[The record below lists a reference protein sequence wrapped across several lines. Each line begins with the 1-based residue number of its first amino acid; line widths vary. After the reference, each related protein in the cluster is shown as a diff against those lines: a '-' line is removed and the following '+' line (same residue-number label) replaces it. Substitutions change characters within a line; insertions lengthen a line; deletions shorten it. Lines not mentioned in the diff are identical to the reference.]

1 LQKAN
6 APLPFPDQLFPLHQT
21 KIRSHQEGSFGSTE
35 TKPVIIQNIRKWT
48 ISWNEEKKKKIIKRF
63 KQERK
68 GDQATKKD
76 IKAV

>member
-1 LQKAN
+1 LQKVN

-35 TKPVIIQNIRKWT
+35 TNPSSYK
-48 ISWNEEKKKKIIKRF
+48 ISENGPSFGTKGKKKKIIKRF

-68 GDQATKKD
+68 GDQATEKD